1 MKKRNL
7 LIINGSR
14 HQKIG
19 QSYFLVQKIL
29 QEYHSTWDINV
40 LNLKGN
46 TNKKN
51 WRENIDKADA
61 YIFLTGTYW
70 DSWGSPLQYFL
81 EEATE
86 WEGTNLWLGKSAAI
100 IVTMHSVGGKAVLSR
115 LQGVLN
121 NFGLI
126 LPPMSGMVLSLAANL
141 AIDGQSSECGSV
153 HLPDLWSLK
162 DLEVVMKNL
171 QLSVSIQGLIQYQ
184 SWETDKNHFE
194 KPWL

>member
-1 MKKRNL
+1 MKKSNL
-7 LIINGSR
+7 LLINGSR
-14 HQKIG
+14 HHKSG
-19 QSYFLVQKIL
+19 QSYFLVQKIM
-29 QEYHSTWDINV
+29 QEYHNAWDIDI
-40 LNLKGN
+40 LNLKGDIE
-46 TNKKN
+46 KKSWKEKISN
-51 WRENIDKADA
+51 ANA

-86 WEGTNLWLGKSAAI
+86 WEGTDLWLGKSAAV

-121 NFGLI
+121 NFGLS

-141 AIDGQSSECGSV
+141 AINGQSSECGNV
-153 HLPDLWSLK
+153 HFPDLWSLK
-162 DLEVVMKNL
+162 DLDVIMKNL
-171 QLSVSIQGLIQYQ
+171 ELSVSVQGLIQYQ
-184 SWETDKNHFE
+184 AWETDKNNFE